1 MRVSDKARVRQR
13 RIVHGV
19 LILVSFSLMFLGKAD
34 LAALRNLRMGSND
47 FLAPIVD
54 IVSAPIRGI
63 ETMIEGVRTV
73 ASLRAEN
80 VRLQGENDLLKRW
93 RRRAEILES
102 ENRQLR
108 SVTGAATVENRTPIT
123 ARAVT
128 APGGGF
134 AHTVLISIGSEKG
147 IVRGNPVV
155 TADGLVG
162 IVIDVGRAYARVLLI
177 SDINARIPVI
187 LASSSWPGLTV
198 GQNGQFLDLQF
209 LPDEAKPKIGEL
221 VLTSGH
227 GGVLPNGLP
236 VGRVD
241 QIKDGKIRV
250 RPAVDFRHL
259 NYLSVL
265 VGGLDGID
273 NSNLDLADFYTPL
286 PIDDST
292 RLLEGL
298 NSSGKRNEGSTVLFR
313 KGRFSIGF
321 AASAFD
327 GGVWFVP
334 CFAGIGGCTMADF
347 LWISAELAVNFYLL
361 HDHLSRQIYA
371 DFHDISDGNHW

>member
-1 MRVSDKARVRQR
+1 MRVSDKARIRQR
-13 RIVHGV
+13 RIIHGV
-19 LILVSFSLMFLGKAD
+19 LILFSFSLMFLGKAD
-34 LAALRNLRMGSND
+34 LSALRNIRMGSSD
-47 FLAPIVD
+47 FLAPAID
-54 IVSAPIRGI
+54 FVSAPIRGI
-63 ETMIEGVRTV
+63 ETMVEGVRTV

-108 SVTGAATVENRTPIT
+108 SVTGAATIENRTPIT

-134 AHTVLISIGSEKG
+134 AHTVLIAIGSEEG

-162 IVIDVGRAYARVLLI
+162 IVIDVGRAYARVLMI

-187 LASSSWPGLTV
+187 LSSSSWPGLTV

-209 LPDEAKPKIGEL
+209 LPDEAQPKIGEL

-241 QIKDGKIRV
+241 QIEDGTIRV
-250 RPAVDFRHL
+250 RPAVDLRNL
-259 NYLSVL
+259 SYVSVL
-265 VGGLDGID
+265 TGGLEGID

-286 PIDDST
+286 PIDDTT

-298 NSSGKRNEGSTVLFR
+298 DSSGQRR
-313 KGRFSIGF
+313 
-321 AASAFD
+321 
-327 GGVWFVP
+327 
-334 CFAGIGGCTMADF
+334 
-347 LWISAELAVNFYLL
+347 
-361 HDHLSRQIYA
+361 
-371 DFHDISDGNHW
+371 

>member
-1 MRVSDKARVRQR
+1 MRVSDKARIRQR
-13 RIVHGV
+13 RIIHGV
-19 LILVSFSLMFLGKAD
+19 LILFSFSLMFLGKAD
-34 LAALRNLRMGSND
+34 LSALRNIRMGSSD
-47 FLAPIVD
+47 FLAPVID
-54 IVSAPIRGI
+54 FVSAPIRGI
-63 ETMIEGVRTV
+63 ETMVEGVRTV

-108 SVTGAATVENRTPIT
+108 SVTGAATIENRTPIT

-134 AHTVLISIGSEKG
+134 AHTVLIAIGSEEG

-162 IVIDVGRAYARVLLI
+162 IVIDVGRAYARVLMI

-187 LASSSWPGLTV
+187 LSSSSWPGLTV

-209 LPDEAKPKIGEL
+209 LPDEAQPKIGEL

-241 QIKDGKIRV
+241 QIEDGTIRV
-250 RPAVDFRHL
+250 RPAVDLRNL
-259 NYLSVL
+259 SYVSVL
-265 VGGLDGID
+265 TGGLEGID

-286 PIDDST
+286 PIDDTT

-298 NSSGKRNEGSTVLFR
+298 DSSGQRR
-313 KGRFSIGF
+313 
-321 AASAFD
+321 
-327 GGVWFVP
+327 
-334 CFAGIGGCTMADF
+334 
-347 LWISAELAVNFYLL
+347 
-361 HDHLSRQIYA
+361 
-371 DFHDISDGNHW
+371 

>member
-1 MRVSDKARVRQR
+1 MRVSDKARIRQR
-13 RIVHGV
+13 RIIHGV
-19 LILVSFSLMFLGKAD
+19 LILLSFSLMFLGKAD
-34 LAALRNLRMGSND
+34 LSALRNIRMGSSD
-47 FLAPIVD
+47 FLAPVID
-54 IVSAPIRGI
+54 FVSAPIRGI
-63 ETMIEGVRTV
+63 ETMVEGVRTV

-108 SVTGAATVENRTPIT
+108 SVTGAATIENRTPIT

-134 AHTVLISIGSEKG
+134 AHTVLIAIGSEEG

-162 IVIDVGRAYARVLLI
+162 IVIDVGRAYARVLMI

-187 LASSSWPGLTV
+187 LSSSSWPGLTV

-209 LPDEAKPKIGEL
+209 LPDEAQPKIGEL

-241 QIKDGKIRV
+241 QIEDGTIRV
-250 RPAVDFRHL
+250 RPAVDLRNL
-259 NYLSVL
+259 SYVSVL
-265 VGGLDGID
+265 TGGLEGID

-286 PIDDST
+286 PIDDTT

-298 NSSGKRNEGSTVLFR
+298 NSLGQRR
-313 KGRFSIGF
+313 
-321 AASAFD
+321 
-327 GGVWFVP
+327 
-334 CFAGIGGCTMADF
+334 
-347 LWISAELAVNFYLL
+347 
-361 HDHLSRQIYA
+361 
-371 DFHDISDGNHW
+371 